1 MSHRHHPN
9 PSSAPLPLHDFLGL
23 HRSSNYALNPLF
35 CALLHQSESYLLTV
49 QLLAH
54 SLCVYPGWHP
64 ERFPISPLV
73 TRHSFTLSFEGPLS
87 SRKSLRINTYKTV
100 SKQRTLTAL
109 RINTYAKT
117 GGGSN
122 PAQPCPAA
130 SARPREHSRLRSSF
144 ISFTSSTS
152 LTSLPRCLLTSLFRL
167 CQLQFL
173 GCVAR
178 TLWKLRFAKEI
189 AE

>member
-1 MSHRHHPN
+1 MSHRHHSYPP
-9 PSSAPLPLHDFLGL
+9 PSHRLRDLVSVPRPSHPLPDSLLL
-23 HRSSNYALNPLF
+23 ALSCEG

-64 ERFPISPLV
+64 ERFPISPLS
-73 TRHSFTLSFEGPLS
+73 TRHSPLSFY
-87 SRKSLRINTYKTV
+87 KSLRINTYKTV
-100 SKQRTLTAL
+100 SKQRTLTAF

-189 AE
+189 AA